1 MKFIVNRVIT
11 IFMLFLA
18 FAVLGYISY
27 RELKLELLPNAELP
41 VLYVQVSSSKTMD
54 PSYMENQAIIPI
66 EGVISQLD
74 GIESIESTANAGGGN
89 IQIKLK
95 KRTNLKYAS
104 IKLQEKINT
113 ISSSLPDG
121 VKAIV
126 QKGMDAS
133 MTSNFIMLQIR
144 GDGGVDRIRNVF
156 EEKGKSQLEN
166 IDGVASV
173 NIYGGRQKAI
183 EVCLDKEVCKAY
195 GITPEQISNSIRNHT
210 QSRTFVGNVSENQ
223 QKLYVHV
230 NAEYEHIAELENI
243 VVAANSILLKDV
255 ATIFFDFK
263 EEVSYSRVN
272 GQEAISCAITND
284 AQSNMIDLSHRIQ
297 EEIDSLNEELKPA
310 GVEIF
315 IQSNTA
321 DVMEKNLKEIS
332 WSAIVGGILAVIILW
347 FFLKNLRLVIIIALS
362 IPLSILTAFN
372 IFYALGV
379 SINSFS
385 LVGMALAIGMLLDNS
400 IVVLENIYR
409 LSALGYSAEKAV
421 VNGTREVWKSIFAS
435 TLTTITVFLPFVFS
449 DNYLIQMLGYQIGVS
464 IISTL
469 CISLLVALLFVPM
482 TTFLMLRSNKGNSVF
497 YEKIAVTQRPTQIYL
512 VLLKAC
518 MRNPFATSVGALVI
532 LIIVIAVNTTT
543 SSSSVKTVKSNTI
556 GIDLSTRMGST
567 LEETNSVISL
577 YETRLMEIAE
587 VKDVISNIS
596 ENKASI
602 TVLLKDNF
610 EKIGKRKISIIRD
623 EMIQK
628 IPYNRVTSIKTRE
641 AHSGD
646 QSNGMMNGMSQMMR
660 MLGAG
665 GSQKGIRIKGNNYE
679 MLQIVGD
686 DLLYQVRNIDFISW
700 SYLSTSG
707 RQPELHLL
715 FDGILLDSYGINKS
729 NIGNGLMSMN
739 RNFSSGTSI
748 KIDDK
753 DYDII
758 IRENVEK
765 QEEEKDLKEKSIEEL
780 KQIQIVSN
788 SGVIKEIDEIA
799 TVFKSQGVSTI
810 TRKNKEKEI
819 GLFFGYKYEDKASKE
834 ILDDYNNKIKS
845 IVANYNLPVGV
856 AIEVIE
862 EEDEFADFKFLIIA
876 AFVLIFM
883 ILAAVFESVFT
894 PFVLIFTIPL
904 AAIGSLLALALSG
917 NSLMNA
923 NALTGFL
930 ILLGVVVNNGII
942 LIDYSNILRHRGVS
956 RNRALILA
964 GVSRMRPILITSVT
978 TIVAMLPIAMGD
990 TEYAGIIGAPFAIT
1004 VIGGLACSALLTLIM
1019 IPTVCVGLENTL
1031 KWYST
1036 LKKSTYILHGVI
1048 FLFAIWYIYLRVSG
1062 LFYQCVALFVVI
1074 LLIPGTTYFIMN
1086 SLRKA
1091 NEKLINPEDSIL
1103 IRVENLVKVYDRPSL
1118 FIRQWYSGVALRKRL
1133 GLHNEYHSKW
1143 DFVKGSWQYA
1153 IAAFVFYL
1161 NCFFLESTFWIL
1173 SFSIILYVMVMH
1185 FLKQISNY
1193 RYYKSLNNKWQ
1204 NRLVKLCKWT
1214 LPLVFCLLFGYKAD
1228 STGLI
1233 VFVLILWYL
1242 SLAVIKTSDYL
1253 YSNNI
1258 NIERLTGRFAGIR
1271 RNYYKIVKSV
1281 PVLGKKHIPFKALRG
1296 VSFEIKTGMFGL
1308 LGPNGAGKSTFMRI
1322 ICGILEQS
1330 YGTIFIN
1337 EFNTKEYR
1345 EELQGLIGFLP
1356 QEFGMYENMSAWDFL
1371 DYEAIL
1377 KGITDPETRMNRLD
1391 YVLKAVHMFDKKD
1404 KKIGSFSGGMKQRI
1418 GIALILL
1425 NLPRILVV
1433 DEPTAG
1439 LDPRERIRFRNLLVE
1454 LSRDRIVIFSTHI
1467 IEDIS
1472 SSCNQ
1477 VAIIN
1482 KGSLG
1487 YFGNPKDMVHFAT
1500 NKVWLFT
1507 ISVEEFETKLDTS
1520 LVVHHIQDNDLIKVR
1535 YISIESPYEGAV
1547 RVEPNLEDAYLCMLK
1562 NI

>member
-41 VLYVQVSSSKTMD
+41 VLYVQVSSSGTVD
-54 PSYMENQAIIPI
+54 PAYMENQVIIPI

-74 GIESIESTANAGGGN
+74 GIESIESKANANGGN
-89 IQIKLK
+89 VQIKLK

-104 IKLQEKINT
+104 IKLQEKINA
-113 ISSSLPDG
+113 ISSTLPNG
-121 VKAIV
+121 IKASV
-126 QKGMDAS
+126 QKGMDGS
-133 MTSNFIMLQIR
+133 MSGNFMMLQIR
-144 GDGGVDRIRNVF
+144 GEGGVDRIRNIF
-156 EEKGKSQLEN
+156 EEKAKSQLEN

-173 NIYGGRQKAI
+173 NLFGGRQKAI

-195 GITPEQISNSIRNHT
+195 GLTPEQISAAIRNHS
-210 QSRTFVGNVSENQ
+210 QSRTFVGNVTDND
-223 QKLYVHV
+223 QKLFVHV
-230 NAEYEHIAELENI
+230 DAEYEQITELENI
-243 VVAANSILLKDV
+243 VVASNSVLLKDI

-272 GQEAISCAITND
+272 GMESISCAVTND
-284 AQSNMIDLSHRIQ
+284 AQSNIIDLSHRITDT
-297 EEIDSLNEELKPA
+297 IDTLNEKLKPQ
-310 GVEIF
+310 GVEIVV
-315 IQSNTA
+315 QSNTA
-321 DVMEKNLKEIS
+321 EVMEKNLKEIS
-332 WSAIVGGILAVIILW
+332 WSAVIGGILAVIILW

-409 LSALGYSAEKAV
+409 LSALGYPAEKAV
-421 VNGTREVWKSIFAS
+421 TNGTKEVWKSIFAS

-469 CISLLVALLFVPM
+469 GISLLVALLFVPM
-482 TTFLMLRSNKGNSVF
+482 TTYLMLKVNKGNSTF
-497 YEKIAVTQRPTQIYL
+497 YEKISVTQRPTQIYL
-512 VLLKAC
+512 VLLKTC
-518 MRNPFATSVGALVI
+518 MRNPFTTTIGALVL
-532 LIIVIAVNTTT
+532 LIVVIAVNITLTFNPA
-543 SSSSVKTVKSNTI
+543 KTVKSNTI
-556 GIDLSTRMGST
+556 GVDLATNLGSS
-567 LEETNSVISL
+567 LEETNTISRM
-577 YETRLMEIAE
+577 YEGRLLEIPEA
-587 VKDVISNIS
+587 KDVISNVS
-596 ENKASI
+596 ENKISI
-602 TVLLKDNF
+602 TVILKDDF
-610 EKIGKRKISIIRD
+610 EKIGKRKIAVIRD
-623 EMIQK
+623 EILQK
-628 IPYNRVTSIKTRE
+628 IPRGRISSMSIKE
-641 AHSGD
+641 AHSGN
-646 QSNGMMNGMSQMMR
+646 QSNGAMSGMSQMMR

-665 GSQKGIRIKGNNYE
+665 GSSKGILVKGNNYDL
-679 MLQIVGD
+679 LQIVAD
-686 DLLYQVRNIDFISW
+686 DLLYQVKNIDFISW
-700 SYLSTSG
+700 SSLSNQG
-707 RQPELHLL
+707 KQPELHLL
-715 FDGILLDSYGINKS
+715 FDAILLESYGISKA

-748 KIDDK
+748 RIDDT

-758 IRENVEK
+758 IRENVDK
-765 QEEEKDLKEKSIEEL
+765 AEEEKLAKEKSIDEL
-780 KQIQIVSN
+780 KQIQVVGA
-788 SGVIKEIDEIA
+788 SGVTKEIDELA
-799 TVFKSQGVSTI
+799 TVFKSQGVSNI

-819 GLFFGYKYEDKASKE
+819 GLYYGYKYEDKASE
-834 ILDDYNNKIKS
+834 DILNEYNDKIKS
-845 IVANYNLPVGV
+845 LVASYNLPAGV
-856 AIEVIE
+856 ALEIIE
-862 EEDEFADFKFLIIA
+862 EEDEFADFKFLIVA
-876 AFVLIFM
+876 AFILIFM

-904 AAIGSLLALALSG
+904 AAIGSLLALILSD

-978 TIVAMLPIAMGD
+978 TIVAMLPIALGD
-990 TEYAGIIGAPFAIT
+990 TEYAGVIGAPFAIT

-1019 IPTVCVGLENTL
+1019 IPTVCIGLENTL
-1031 KWYST
+1031 HWYVR
-1036 LKKSTYILHGVI
+1036 LDKSIYLIH
-1048 FLFAIWYIYLRVSG
+1048 AIIYLLGISYIYFDVSG
-1062 LFYQCVALFVVI
+1062 LFYQCVALFALT
-1074 LLIPGTTYFIMN
+1074 LLIPGATYFILN

-1091 NEKLINPEDSIL
+1091 NEKLIDGDESIL
-1103 IRVENLVKVYDRPSL
+1103 IRIENLVKIYDRPSL
-1118 FIRQWYSGVALRKRL
+1118 FVRQWNSGINLRKRL
-1133 GLHNEYHSKW
+1133 GIQNEYHSKL
-1143 DFVKGSWQYA
+1143 DFLRGSWQYA
-1153 IAAFVFYL
+1153 IALLAFYL
-1161 NCFFLESTFWIL
+1161 NYFFLEKTFWIL
-1173 SFSIILYVMVMH
+1173 LFSVSLYIMCIH
-1185 FLKQISNY
+1185 FLKQLGDY
-1193 RYYKSLNNKWQ
+1193 RDNKKLNNKWFD
-1204 NRLVKLCKWT
+1204 RFKTFCKWV
-1214 LPLVFCLLFGYKAD
+1214 LPVILCGVMERQ
-1228 STGLI
+1228 TGATGMVVLTLI
-1233 VFVLILWYL
+1233 VWYLILNI
-1242 SLAVIKTSDYL
+1242 VRTSDYL
-1253 YSNNI
+1253 YSQNV
-1258 NIERLTGRFAGIR
+1258 NIERLQGRFVTLR
-1271 RNYYKIVKSV
+1271 RIYFRLVKSI
-1281 PVLGKKHIPFKALRG
+1281 PVLGKKHKPFKALRG
-1296 VSFEIKTGMFGL
+1296 VSFDIKTGMFGL

-1330 YGTIFIN
+1330 YGTIYIN
-1337 EFNTKEYR
+1337 GFNTKEYR

-1371 DYEAIL
+1371 NYEAIL
-1377 KGITDPETRMNRLD
+1377 KGITDSKVRSERLD
-1391 YVLKAVHMFDKKD
+1391 YVLKAVHMYDNRN

-1482 KGSLG
+1482 KGELG
-1487 YFGNPKDMVHFAT
+1487 YFGDPKEMIHFAT
-1500 NKVWLFT
+1500 DKVWLFT
-1507 ISVEEFETKLDTS
+1507 ISTEEFESKLDVS
-1520 LVVHHIQDNDLIKVR
+1520 CVVHHIQEDDLIKVR
-1535 YISIESPYEGAV
+1535 YIAIDSPYENAV